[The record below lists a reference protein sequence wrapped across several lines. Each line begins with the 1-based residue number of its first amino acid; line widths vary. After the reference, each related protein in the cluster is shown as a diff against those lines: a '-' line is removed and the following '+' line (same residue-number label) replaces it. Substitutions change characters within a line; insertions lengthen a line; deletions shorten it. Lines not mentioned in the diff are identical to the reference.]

1 MRNARGQTNLPA
13 IAVALLVLTT
23 VAGVGIAMAETA
35 FASADREPDERR
47 VAVALSERLVSPDA
61 PLTERANVLNGTA
74 TDGLTAERLR
84 ANYPVVGDRSVRIRL
99 GNRTLVDTGVPADS
113 TTIRRIVLVRRA
125 ETRRYEPRFDGT
137 NATTLPRRTGRA
149 RLDLRPGPR
158 TAIETVR
165 ANGRVVLRNTS
176 GLRSEQPLDLSR
188 YETTTLVFATNRSL
202 SRGDVE
208 ISYVA
213 ARSTKA
219 TLEVTIGD

>member
-1 MRNARGQTNLPA
+1 MRGARGQTNLPA
-13 IAVALLVLTT
+13 VAVALLLLTT

-35 FASADREPDERR
+35 FASADRDPDERR
-47 VAVALSERLVSPDA
+47 VAVALSERLVSLDA
-61 PLTERANVLNGTA
+61 PLTTRANVLNGTA

-84 ANYPVVGDRSVRIRL
+84 RHYPVVGEQAVRVRL
-99 GNRTLVDTGVPADS
+99 GNRTLVDTGVPAGS
-113 TTIRRIVLVRRA
+113 TTVRRIVLVRRA
-125 ETRRYEPRFDGT
+125 ETRRYEPRFGGA

-149 RLDLRPGPR
+149 RLDLEPGSR

-176 GLRSEQPLDLSR
+176 GLRGERTIDLSR
-188 YETTTLVFATNRSL
+188 YETTRLAFETNRTL

-213 ARSTKA
+213 ARTSKA
-219 TLEVTIGD
+219 TLEVTVGD